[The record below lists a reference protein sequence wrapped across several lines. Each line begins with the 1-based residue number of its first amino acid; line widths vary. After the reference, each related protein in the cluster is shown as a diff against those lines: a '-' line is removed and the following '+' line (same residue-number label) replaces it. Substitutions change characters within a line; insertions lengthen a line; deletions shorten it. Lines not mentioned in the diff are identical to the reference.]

1 MRAIAMFPTEKK
13 IRLVDRPSPQLEGAE
28 QARVRML
35 EVGVCGTDHEI
46 ARFEYGA
53 PPPGEPYLVIGH
65 ESLGEVLE
73 VGSAVS
79 NLKPGDLVVTTV
91 RRPCGIPECRPC
103 HHNRPDFCVTGAYTE
118 RGIMRRHGF
127 MTDEIVDLASNMHLV
142 PREIAD
148 IAVLTE
154 PLTIAE
160 KALIELDSVLVRMP
174 WINPAKAEK
183 RGMNAVVLG
192 AGPVGLLG
200 ALALLVRGFD
210 TWIYSR
216 ESASSPR
223 ADWVDRIGA
232 RYIESGKLPVG
243 DLGKQVG
250 NVDLIYEATGS
261 AALAFAALP
270 AIGKNGVFIF
280 TGVPGHKTPVTLAGE
295 GIMRNLVLG
304 NQLLYGTVNAGPPS
318 FDQAIAD
325 LVRFDARWPGPV
337 RELITGHFAP
347 EQITDVLSPDHG
359 GIKNVIRFGTPIGAA
374 VGAKAAAAPAV
385 KGGGARV

>member
-13 IRLVDRPSPQLEGAE
+13 IRLVDRPSPQLEGDA
-28 QARVRML
+28 QARVRIL

-53 PPPGEPYLVIGH
+53 PPAGEPYLVMGH
-65 ESLGEVLE
+65 ESLGEVVE

-91 RRPCGIPECRPC
+91 RRPCGHPDCRPC
-103 HHNRPDFCVTGAYTE
+103 FHNRPDFCRTGAYTE

-127 MTDEIVDLASNMHLV
+127 MTDEVVDLAENMHLV
-142 PREIAD
+142 PREIAE

-160 KALIELDSVLVRMP
+160 KALIELDSVVGRMP
-174 WINPAKAEK
+174 WVNPAKQAK
-183 RGMNAVVLG
+183 MGLNAVVLG

-210 TWIYSR
+210 TWVYSR

-223 ADWVDRIGA
+223 AAWVESIGG

-243 DLGKQVG
+243 DLGKEIK

-270 AIGKNGVFIF
+270 AIGKNGIFIF
-280 TGVPGHKTPVTLAGE
+280 TGVPGHKAPITLDAE
-295 GIMRNLVLG
+295 PIMRALVLE
-304 NQLLYGTVNAGPPS
+304 NQLLYGTVNAGPPA
-318 FDQAIAD
+318 FDASIRD
-325 LVRFDARWPGPV
+325 LGKFNARWPGPV
-337 RELITGHFAP
+337 RELITGHFPP
-347 EQITDVLSPDHG
+347 EQITDILSPDHG
-359 GIKNVIRFGTPIGAA
+359 GIKNVIRFGTPLGVAAGAKGAA
-374 VGAKAAAAPAV
+374 AQAK
-385 KGGGARV
+385 GGARRV

>member
-13 IRLVDRPSPQLEGAE
+13 IRLVDRPAPRLEGDD

-46 ARFEYGA
+46 ARFEYGM
-53 PPPGEPYLVIGH
+53 PPTGEPYLVMGH
-65 ESLGEVLE
+65 ESLGEIVE
-73 VGSAVS
+73 VGSAVT

-91 RRPCGIPECRPC
+91 RRPCGKPECRPC
-103 HHNRPDFCVTGAYTE
+103 QHNRPDFCRTGAYTE

-127 MTDEIVDLASNMHLV
+127 MTDEVVDLAENMHIV

-160 KALIELDSVLVRMP
+160 KALIELDSVVGRMP
-174 WINPAKAEK
+174 WVNPAKEAK
-183 RGMNAVVLG
+183 MGLNAVVLG

-223 ADWVDRIGA
+223 AAWVESIGG

-270 AIGKNGVFIF
+270 AIGKNGIFIF
-280 TGVPGHKTPVTLAGE
+280 TGVPGHKAPITLDAE
-295 GIMRNLVLG
+295 PIMRALVLE
-304 NQLLYGTVNAGPPS
+304 NQLLYGTVNAGPPAFEAS
-318 FDQAIAD
+318 IRD
-325 LVRFDARWPGPV
+325 LGKFNARWPKQV

-347 EQITDVLSPDHG
+347 EEITDILSPGHG
-359 GIKNVIRFGTPIGAA
+359 GIKNVIRFGTPIGVAA
-374 VGAKAAAAPAV
+374 GAKAASAQA
-385 KGGGARV
+385 KGGARV

>member
-13 IRLVDRPSPQLEGAE
+13 IRLVDRPPPKLEGND

-53 PPPGEPYLVIGH
+53 PPTGEPYLVMGH
-65 ESLGEVLE
+65 ESLGEVVE

-91 RRPCGIPECRPC
+91 RRPCGKPECRPC
-103 HHNRPDFCVTGAYTE
+103 QHNRPDFCRTGAYTE

-127 MTDEIVDLASNMHLV
+127 MTDEVVDLAENMHLV

-148 IAVLTE
+148 IAVLAE

-160 KALIELDSVLVRMP
+160 KALIELDSVVGRMP
-174 WINPAKAEK
+174 WVNPAKEAK
-183 RGMNAVVLG
+183 MGLNAVVLG

-223 ADWVDRIGA
+223 AAWVESVGG

-243 DLGKQVG
+243 DLGKEIG

-270 AIGKNGVFIF
+270 AIGKNGIFIF
-280 TGVPGHKTPVTLAGE
+280 TGVPGHKAPITLDAE
-295 GIMRNLVLG
+295 PIMRALVLE
-304 NQLLYGTVNAGPPS
+304 NQLLYGTVNAGPPA
-318 FDQAIAD
+318 FDASIRD
-325 LVRFDARWPGPV
+325 LGKFNARWPGPV
-337 RELITGHFAP
+337 RELITGHFPP
-347 EQITDVLSPDHG
+347 EQITDILSPGHG
-359 GIKNVIRFGTPIGAA
+359 GIKNVIRFGTPIGATT
-374 VGAKAAAAPAV
+374 GTGTAAAPARA
-385 KGGGARV
+385 GARG

>member
-1 MRAIAMFPTEKK
+1 M
-13 IRLVDRPSPQLEGAE
+13 
-28 QARVRML
+28 
-35 EVGVCGTDHEI
+35 
-46 ARFEYGA
+46 
-53 PPPGEPYLVIGH
+53 
-65 ESLGEVLE
+65 
-73 VGSAVS
+73 
-79 NLKPGDLVVTTV
+79 
-91 RRPCGIPECRPC
+91 
-103 HHNRPDFCVTGAYTE
+103 TGAYTE

-127 MTDEIVDLASNMHLV
+127 MTDEVVDLASNMHLV
-142 PREIAD
+142 PPEIAD

-374 VGAKAAAAPAV
+374 VGAKATAAPAV

>member
-13 IRLVDRPSPQLEGAE
+13 IRLVDRPSPRLEGDD

-53 PPPGEPYLVIGH
+53 PPAGEPYLVMGH
-65 ESLGEVLE
+65 ESLAEVVE

-79 NLKPGDLVVTTV
+79 NLEPGDLVVTTV
-91 RRPCGIPECRPC
+91 RRPCGKLECRPC
-103 HHNRPDFCVTGAYTE
+103 QHNRPDFCVTGAYTE

-127 MTDEIVDLASNMHLV
+127 MTDEVVDQAINMHVV
-142 PREIAD
+142 PRAIAD

-160 KALIELDSVLVRMP
+160 KALIELESVLVRMP
-174 WINPAKAEK
+174 WVNPAKEEK
-183 RGMNAVVLG
+183 RGLNAVVLG

-223 ADWVDRIGA
+223 AAWVDRVGA
-232 RYIESGKLPVG
+232 RYIESAKLPVG
-243 DLGKQVG
+243 DLAKQVG

-280 TGVPGHKTPVTLAGE
+280 TGVPGHKTPVTLNAE
-295 GIMRNLVLG
+295 AIMRNLVLG
-304 NQLLYGTVNAGPPS
+304 NQLLYGTVNAGPPAFEAS
-318 FDQAIAD
+318 IRD
-325 LVRFDARWPGPV
+325 LQLFEARWPGPV
-337 RELITGHFAP
+337 RELITGHFPP
-347 EQITDVLSPDHG
+347 EAITDVLSGQG
-359 GIKNVIRFGTPIGAA
+359 GIKNVIRFATPSGVAKEGAA
-374 VGAKAAAAPAV
+374 RG
-385 KGGGARV
+385 

>member
-1 MRAIAMFPTEKK
+1 MRAVAMFPTEKK
-13 IRLVDRPSPQLEGAE
+13 IRLVDHPSPKLESND

-46 ARFEYGA
+46 ARFEYGM
-53 PPPGEPYLVIGH
+53 PPAGEPYLVMGH
-65 ESLGEVLE
+65 ESLGEVVE

-79 NLKPGDLVVTTV
+79 DLKPGDLVVTTV
-91 RRPCGIPECRPC
+91 RRPCGKPECRPC
-103 HHNRPDFCVTGAYTE
+103 QHNRPDFCRTGAYTE

-127 MTDEIVDLASNMHLV
+127 MTDEVVDRAENMHLV

-160 KALIELDSVLVRMP
+160 KALIELDSVVGRMP
-174 WINPAKAEK
+174 WVNPAREAKM
-183 RGMNAVVLG
+183 GLNAVVLG

-200 ALALLVRGFD
+200 ALALQVRGFD
-210 TWIYSR
+210 TWVYSR

-223 ADWVDRIGA
+223 AAWVESIGG

-243 DLGKQVG
+243 DLGKEVG

-261 AALAFAALP
+261 ATLAFAALP
-270 AIGKNGVFIF
+270 AIGKNGIFIF
-280 TGVPGHKTPVTLAGE
+280 TGVPGHKAPITLDAE
-295 GIMRNLVLG
+295 PIMRALVLE
-304 NQLLYGTVNAGPPS
+304 NQLLYGTVNAGPPAFEAS
-318 FDQAIAD
+318 IRD
-325 LVRFDARWPGPV
+325 LGKFNARWPGPV

-347 EQITDVLSPDHG
+347 EQITDILSPGHG
-359 GIKNVIRFGTPIGAA
+359 GIKNVIRFGTPIGATT
-374 VGAKAAAAPAV
+374 GTGTAKAPARA
-385 KGGGARV
+385 GARG

>member
-13 IRLVDRPSPQLEGAE
+13 IRLVDRPSPQLERAE

-53 PPPGEPYLVIGH
+53 PPPGEPYLVMGH
-65 ESLGEVLE
+65 ESLGEVVE

-91 RRPCGIPECRPC
+91 RRPCGNPECRPC
-103 HHNRPDFCVTGAYTE
+103 HHNRPDFCRTGAYTE

-127 MTDEIVDLASNMHLV
+127 MTDEVVDLAENMHLV

-160 KALIELDSVLVRMP
+160 KALIELDSVVGRMP
-174 WINPAKAEK
+174 WVNPAKEAK
-183 RGMNAVVLG
+183 MGLNAVVLG

-210 TWIYSR
+210 TWVYSR

-223 ADWVDRIGA
+223 AAWVESIGG
-232 RYIESGKLPVG
+232 RYIESGKVPVG

-270 AIGKNGVFIF
+270 AIGKNGIFIF
-280 TGVPGHKTPVTLAGE
+280 TGVPGHKAPITLDAE
-295 GIMRNLVLG
+295 PIMRALVLE
-304 NQLLYGTVNAGPPS
+304 NQLLYGTVNAGPPAFEAS
-318 FDQAIAD
+318 IRD
-325 LVRFDARWPGPV
+325 LGKFNERWPGPV
-337 RELITGHFAP
+337 RELITGHFPP
-347 EQITDVLSPDHG
+347 EQITDILSPDHG
-359 GIKNVIRFGTPIGAA
+359 GIKNVIRFGTPLGAA
-374 VGAKAAAAPAV
+374 AGAKGAAAQA
-385 KGGGARV
+385 KGGARRV

>member
-13 IRLVDRPSPQLEGAE
+13 IRLVDRPAPRLEGAD

-46 ARFEYGA
+46 ARFEYGM
-53 PPPGEPYLVIGH
+53 PPIGEPYLVMGH
-65 ESLGEVLE
+65 ESLGEVVE

-91 RRPCGIPECRPC
+91 RRPCGKPECRPC
-103 HHNRPDFCVTGAYTE
+103 QHNRPDFCRTGAYTE

-127 MTDEIVDLASNMHLV
+127 MTDEVVDLAENMHLV

-160 KALIELDSVLVRMP
+160 KALIELDSVVGRMP
-174 WINPAKAEK
+174 WVNPAKEAK
-183 RGMNAVVLG
+183 MGLNAVVLG

-200 ALALLVRGFD
+200 ALALQVRGFD

-223 ADWVDRIGA
+223 AAWVESIGG

-270 AIGKNGVFIF
+270 AIGKNGIFIF
-280 TGVPGHKTPVTLAGE
+280 TGVPGHKAPITLDAE
-295 GIMRNLVLG
+295 PIMRALVLE
-304 NQLLYGTVNAGPPS
+304 NQLLYGTVNAGPPAFEAS
-318 FDQAIAD
+318 IRD
-325 LVRFDARWPGPV
+325 LGKFNARWPGPV

-347 EQITDVLSPDHG
+347 EEITEILSPGHG
-359 GIKNVIRFGTPIGAA
+359 GIKNVIRFGTPIGATT
-374 VGAKAAAAPAV
+374 GTGTAAAPARA
-385 KGGGARV
+385 GARG